1 MAMTGSEL
9 RQRFLDYFTRHGHT
23 VVRSSPLVPAQDPT
37 LLFTNAGMVQF
48 KSVFLG
54 EEQRDYKRAA
64 TAQKCVRAGGKHNDL
79 ENVGRTA
86 RHHTFFEMLGNFSF
100 GDYFKDEAITFAWEF
115 LTTDL
120 ALPKDRLKAT
130 VFTDDDEAFELWKKH
145 AGLSDDR
152 ILRLGEE
159 DNFWSMG
166 DTGPCGPCSEVHFHQ
181 GDHIPCAEE
190 QAGRKCLGPACEC
203 DRWLEIWN
211 LVFMQYNRD
220 ASGKMTP
227 LPKPSIDTGMGLE
240 RIAAVIQ
247 GKSSNYDTD
256 LLRPLISH
264 VERLAGKR
272 YGADAEHDVS
282 MRVIADHARAAT
294 FLITDGVMPS
304 NEWRGY
310 VLRRIMRRAMRH
322 GRMVGLVEPF
332 LWDVTKTVVEILGT
346 AYPEIVEAQGRV
358 AAAVQQE
365 EERFAATLDLG
376 MAKIDEYIRTHG
388 RSVQVDA
395 PARDPLRVASEARGA
410 VGPVPTSKVVDG
422 QFLFTLYD
430 THGFPTDLATE
441 VFEEK
446 GWTVPK
452 EAMEKYDA
460 EMEAQRARARAGAS
474 FGGATDG
481 EGSVEIYRQLS
492 AQLPRPEFL
501 GYTEMATPARILALV
516 AGGRRLTE
524 ASQGQTVEVIL
535 DRTPAYAES
544 GGQMGDTG
552 AITGRD
558 GQGTIE
564 DTYYRGGHLIVHR
577 VRVIQGHLR
586 ENQEV
591 AVSVESR
598 RRQGLKLH
606 HTGTH
611 LLHAALRRILG
622 THVAQAG
629 SLVAPDHL
637 RFDFSHGASVKD
649 SEVAK
654 VEDLVN
660 EHVQANIV
668 VTPAEMDLNAAL
680 QSGAMALFGEKYG
693 DRVRVIRI
701 GDFSTEL
708 CGGTHLEA
716 TGQIG
721 LFKVVAEGAVAAGVR
736 RIEAVTGEA
745 ALRHVGQEEAALRE
759 SAGLLKIPP
768 LELPQ
773 RLQKLLDEQKQLEK
787 QLRELEARVAKGRAQ
802 ELAASA
808 KVVGGVSVLSARLDG
823 LDAEGLRSVM
833 DTLRERMSSGV
844 IVLGSAMDGKVTLIA
859 SVSKDLTKRIQ
870 AGKLVQE
877 TAPLVGGK
885 GGGRPDLAQGGGPDA
900 SRLDEALARVPGLI
914 ERWGAV

>member
-1 MAMTGSEL
+1 MTVTGSEL
-9 RQRFLDYFTRHGHT
+9 RQKFLDYFTRHGHT

-54 EEQRDYKRAA
+54 EEQRAYQRAV

-100 GDYFKDEAITFAWEF
+100 GDYFKEDAITFAWEF

-120 ALPKDRLKAT
+120 GLPKDRLKAT
-130 VFTDDDEAFELWKKH
+130 VFTDDDEAYELWKGI
-145 AGLSDDR
+145 AGLNDDR
-152 ILRLGEE
+152 ILRLGEK
-159 DNFWSMG
+159 DNFWAMG

-190 QAGRKCLGPACEC
+190 QAGRPCLGPACDC

-211 LVFMQYNRD
+211 LVFMQFNRA
-220 ASGKMTP
+220 ASGELTP

-240 RIAAVIQ
+240 RIAAVVQ
-247 GKSSNYDTD
+247 EKQSDYDTD
-256 LLRPLISH
+256 LFRPIISH
-264 VERLAGKR
+264 VERIAKLR
-272 YGADAEHDVS
+272 YGADADHDVS
-282 MRVIADHARAAT
+282 MQVIADHARTAT
-294 FLITDGVMPS
+294 FLITDGVTPS

-322 GRMVGLVEPF
+322 GRMLGLTEPF
-332 LWDVTKTVVEILGT
+332 LWDVTKTVVEMMGH
-346 AYPEIVEAQGRV
+346 AYPEIVEAQARV
-358 AAAVQQE
+358 ESAVKQE
-365 EERFAATLDLG
+365 EERFAETLGLG

-388 RSVQVDA
+388 RTV
-395 PARDPLRVASEARGA
+395 
-410 VGPVPTSKVVDG
+410 PVSAAKVVDG

-430 THGFPTDLATE
+430 THGFPTDLAKE
-441 VFEEK
+441 VFEDK
-446 GWTVPK
+446 GWTVPV
-452 EAMEKYDA
+452 EAMEKFEA

-474 FGGATDG
+474 FGGATEGD
-481 EGSVEIYRQLS
+481 GSVEIYRQLS
-492 AQLPRPEFL
+492 AQLPKPQFL

-524 ASQGQTVEVIL
+524 ASLGQTVEVIL

-552 AITGRD
+552 AIIGRD

-564 DTYYRGGHLIVHR
+564 DTYYRGSQMIVHR
-577 VRVIQGHLR
+577 VRVLQGTLR

-721 LFKVVAEGAVAAGVR
+721 LFKVVSEGAVASGVR

-787 QLRELEARVAKGRAQ
+787 QLRDLEARVAKGRAQ

-844 IVLGSAMDGKVTLIA
+844 IVLGSSMDGKVTLIA

-877 TAPLVGGK
+877 MAPLVGGK
-885 GGGRPDLAQGGGPDA
+885 GGGRPDLAQGGGADA
-900 SRLDEALARVPGLI
+900 SRLDETLARVPALI
-914 ERWGAV
+914 ERSGAA

>member
-1 MAMTGSEL
+1 M
-9 RQRFLDYFTRHGHT
+9 
-23 VVRSSPLVPAQDPT
+23 
-37 LLFTNAGMVQF
+37 
-48 KSVFLG
+48 
-54 EEQRDYKRAA
+54 
-64 TAQKCVRAGGKHNDL
+64 
-79 ENVGRTA
+79 
-86 RHHTFFEMLGNFSF
+86 
-100 GDYFKDEAITFAWEF
+100 
-115 LTTDL
+115 
-120 ALPKDRLKAT
+120 
-130 VFTDDDEAFELWKKH
+130 
-145 AGLSDDR
+145 
-152 ILRLGEE
+152 
-159 DNFWSMG
+159 
-166 DTGPCGPCSEVHFHQ
+166 
-181 GDHIPCAEE
+181 
-190 QAGRKCLGPACEC
+190 
-203 DRWLEIWN
+203 
-211 LVFMQYNRD
+211 
-220 ASGKMTP
+220 
-227 LPKPSIDTGMGLE
+227 
-240 RIAAVIQ
+240 
-247 GKSSNYDTD
+247 
-256 LLRPLISH
+256 
-264 VERLAGKR
+264 
-272 YGADAEHDVS
+272 
-282 MRVIADHARAAT
+282 
-294 FLITDGVMPS
+294 
-304 NEWRGY
+304 
-310 VLRRIMRRAMRH
+310 
-322 GRMVGLVEPF
+322 
-332 LWDVTKTVVEILGT
+332 
-346 AYPEIVEAQGRV
+346 
-358 AAAVQQE
+358 
-365 EERFAATLDLG
+365 
-376 MAKIDEYIRTHG
+376 
-388 RSVQVDA
+388 
-395 PARDPLRVASEARGA
+395 
-410 VGPVPTSKVVDG
+410 
-422 QFLFTLYD
+422 
-430 THGFPTDLATE
+430 
-441 VFEEK
+441 
-446 GWTVPK
+446 
-452 EAMEKYDA
+452 
-460 EMEAQRARARAGAS
+460 
-474 FGGATDG
+474 
-481 EGSVEIYRQLS
+481 
-492 AQLPRPEFL
+492 
-501 GYTEMATPARILALV
+501 

-524 ASQGQTVEVIL
+524 ASLGQTVEVIL

-552 AITGRD
+552 AIIGRD

-564 DTYYRGGHLIVHR
+564 DTYYRGSQMIVHR
-577 VRVIQGHLR
+577 VRVIQGTLR

-721 LFKVVAEGAVAAGVR
+721 LFKVVSEGAVASGVR

-787 QLRELEARVAKGRAQ
+787 QLRDLEARVAKGRAQ

-844 IVLGSAMDGKVTLIA
+844 IVLGSSMDGKVTLIA

-870 AGKLVQE
+870 AGKLIQE
-877 TAPLVGGK
+877 MAPLVGGK

-900 SRLDEALARVPGLI
+900 SRLDEALARVPALI
-914 ERWGAV
+914 ERPGAV

>member
-1 MAMTGSEL
+1 
-9 RQRFLDYFTRHGHT
+9 
-23 VVRSSPLVPAQDPT
+23 
-37 LLFTNAGMVQF
+37 
-48 KSVFLG
+48 
-54 EEQRDYKRAA
+54 
-64 TAQKCVRAGGKHNDL
+64 
-79 ENVGRTA
+79 
-86 RHHTFFEMLGNFSF
+86 
-100 GDYFKDEAITFAWEF
+100 
-115 LTTDL
+115 
-120 ALPKDRLKAT
+120 
-130 VFTDDDEAFELWKKH
+130 
-145 AGLSDDR
+145 
-152 ILRLGEE
+152 
-159 DNFWSMG
+159 
-166 DTGPCGPCSEVHFHQ
+166 
-181 GDHIPCAEE
+181 
-190 QAGRKCLGPACEC
+190 
-203 DRWLEIWN
+203 
-211 LVFMQYNRD
+211 
-220 ASGKMTP
+220 
-227 LPKPSIDTGMGLE
+227 
-240 RIAAVIQ
+240 
-247 GKSSNYDTD
+247 
-256 LLRPLISH
+256 
-264 VERLAGKR
+264 
-272 YGADAEHDVS
+272 
-282 MRVIADHARAAT
+282 
-294 FLITDGVMPS
+294 
-304 NEWRGY
+304 
-310 VLRRIMRRAMRH
+310 
-322 GRMVGLVEPF
+322 
-332 LWDVTKTVVEILGT
+332 
-346 AYPEIVEAQGRV
+346 
-358 AAAVQQE
+358 
-365 EERFAATLDLG
+365 
-376 MAKIDEYIRTHG
+376 
-388 RSVQVDA
+388 
-395 PARDPLRVASEARGA
+395 
-410 VGPVPTSKVVDG
+410 
-422 QFLFTLYD
+422 
-430 THGFPTDLATE
+430 
-441 VFEEK
+441 
-446 GWTVPK
+446 
-452 EAMEKYDA
+452 
-460 EMEAQRARARAGAS
+460 
-474 FGGATDG
+474 
-481 EGSVEIYRQLS
+481 
-492 AQLPRPEFL
+492 
-501 GYTEMATPARILALV
+501 
-516 AGGRRLTE
+516 
-524 ASQGQTVEVIL
+524 
-535 DRTPAYAES
+535 
-544 GGQMGDTG
+544 
-552 AITGRD
+552 
-558 GQGTIE
+558 
-564 DTYYRGGHLIVHR
+564 LIVHR

-900 SRLDEALARVPGLI
+900 SRLDEALARVPSLI